1 MCGIAGFCNFKGDW
15 RRNIE
20 RMCDRMQYRGPD
32 ASGVWASDDHRVV
45 LGHRRLA
52 IVDLTPTG
60 AQPMVSRDGR
70 YVIAYN
76 GEIYNHA
83 DIRKRLLAENRT
95 PAFRGTSDTETLLEA
110 AAAYGL
116 ADTLKMAK
124 GMFAIALYDREEHA
138 LFLARD
144 RIGEKPLYYGILK
157 DNINNGENDGSFV
170 FASDLNSIASL
181 DGFTNP
187 VNVDILGDYMRYGYI
202 SAPYSIY
209 RGIWKLE
216 PGKILKVK
224 SPFDKPEIFTWWS
237 MMETAVFG
245 QKNLFRG
252 SSEEAAQELERLLQN
267 AIAGQMTADVPVGAF
282 LSAGIDSSTVVS
294 LMQAQS
300 SQKIRTFTVGMW
312 EEQFNEAPVAKEIAE
327 RLGTEHTEVYIT
339 EEDAKNVIPALAGM
353 FGEPFADS
361 SQIPT
366 YLVSRITREHV
377 TVSLSGDGGDEL
389 FCGYNTYYSIDRIWN
404 KVRKLPYPLRLAA
417 GGALGV
423 TGCLG
428 NNPSLATRAGLLGA
442 RSIEDM
448 YLRSEIGEGLKLVK
462 GRQEGKRLDF
472 GPWDA
477 IQSREAGTTWMDA
490 YPSGLLEEPRH
501 NLMLMDLLMYH
512 PDDILN
518 KVDRTAMAVSLETRV
533 PMLDRDVVE
542 FAWTLPLAYRQENG
556 VRKKILRDI
565 LYRYVPRELMERP
578 KTGFSIPLHRWLRQP
593 GLREWAESLLE
604 PSLLERQGLL
614 ETTAVKKLW
623 DDYIMKNVW
632 KPQIWYI
639 LMLQEWL
646 RLTKVKL

>member
-1 MCGIAGFCNFKGDW
+1 
-15 RRNIE
+15 
-20 RMCDRMQYRGPD
+20 
-32 ASGVWASDDHRVV
+32 
-45 LGHRRLA
+45 
-52 IVDLTPTG
+52 
-60 AQPMVSRDGR
+60 
-70 YVIAYN
+70 
-76 GEIYNHA
+76 
-83 DIRKRLLAENRT
+83 
-95 PAFRGTSDTETLLEA
+95 
-110 AAAYGL
+110 
-116 ADTLKMAK
+116 
-124 GMFAIALYDREEHA
+124 
-138 LFLARD
+138 
-144 RIGEKPLYYGILK
+144 
-157 DNINNGENDGSFV
+157 
-170 FASDLNSIASL
+170 
-181 DGFTNP
+181 
-187 VNVDILGDYMRYGYI
+187 
-202 SAPYSIY
+202 
-209 RGIWKLE
+209 
-216 PGKILKVK
+216 
-224 SPFDKPEIFTWWS
+224 
-237 MMETAVFG
+237 METAVFG

-366 YLVSRITREHV
+366 YLVSEITSEHV

-442 RSIEDM
+442 CSIEDM

-604 PSLLERQGLL
+604 ASLLERQGLL
-614 ETTAVKKLW
+614 ETTAVRKLW

-646 RLTKVKL
+646 RSTKVKL

>member
-1 MCGIAGFCNFKGDW
+1 
-15 RRNIE
+15 
-20 RMCDRMQYRGPD
+20 MCDRMQYRGPD

-604 PSLLERQGLL
+604 ASLLERQGLL
-614 ETTAVKKLW
+614 ETTAVRKLW

-646 RLTKVKL
+646 RSTKVKL

>member
-1 MCGIAGFCNFKGDW
+1 MCGIAGFCNWKRDW
-15 RRNIE
+15 QKNIE
-20 RMCDRMQYRGPD
+20 RMCDRMRDRGPD

-52 IVDLTPTG
+52 VVDLSPAG
-60 AQPMVSRDGR
+60 AQPMLSHDGR
-70 YVIAYN
+70 YVMAYN

-83 DIRKRLLAENRT
+83 DIRKKLLAEGRVS
-95 PAFRGTSDTETLLEA
+95 AFRGTSDTETLLEA
-110 AAAYGL
+110 IAAYGL
-116 ADTLKMAK
+116 TDTLKMAK
-124 GMFAIALYDREEHA
+124 GMFAIALFDRKEHV

-144 RIGEKPLYYGILK
+144 RVGEKPLYYGILK
-157 DNINNGENDGSFV
+157 GDIKNRETDGSFV

-181 DGFTNP
+181 DGFTNS

-202 SAPYSIY
+202 PAPFSIY

-224 SPFDKPEIFTWWS
+224 SPFDKPEIFTYWS
-237 MMETAVFG
+237 MMETAVLG

-252 SSEEAAQELERLLQN
+252 SETEAAQELERLLRN
-267 AIAGQMTADVPVGAF
+267 AIAGQMVADVPVGAF

-300 SQKIRTFTVGMW
+300 TQKIRTFTVGMG
-312 EEQFNEAPVAKEIAE
+312 EEQFNEAPIAKEIAA

-339 EEDAKNVIPALAGM
+339 EEDAKSVIPSLAGM

-366 YLVSRITREHV
+366 YLVSRMTREHV

-389 FCGYNTYYSIDRIWN
+389 FCGYNTYYSIEHIWN
-404 KVRKLPYPLRLAA
+404 QVKKIPCPLRRAASGPLGMLARMR
-417 GGALGV
+417 
-423 TGCLG
+423 G
-428 NNPSLATRAGLLGA
+428 NGSLATRARLLGA
-442 RSIEDM
+442 GSIEDM
-448 YLRSEIGEGLKLVK
+448 YLRSEIGEGLELVRK
-462 GRQEGKRLDF
+462 SPVGKSSDF

-477 IQSREAGTTWMDA
+477 VQTREAGLTWMDT
-490 YPSGLLEEPRH
+490 YPSGLLEDAQH

-542 FAWTLPLAYRQENG
+542 FAWTLPLACKQG
-556 VRKKILRDI
+556 GGIRKKILRDI

-578 KTGFSIPLHRWLRQP
+578 KKGFSIPLHRWLRQP
-593 GLREWAESLLE
+593 GLRDWAESLLT
-604 PSLLERQGLL
+604 PSLLEEQGLL
-614 ETTAVKKLW
+614 ETAAVRKLW
-623 DDYIMKNVW
+623 DDYIMRDVW

-639 LMLQEWL
+639 LMLQEW
-646 RLTKVKL
+646 KNASQIK

>member
-1 MCGIAGFCNFKGDW
+1 
-15 RRNIE
+15 
-20 RMCDRMQYRGPD
+20 
-32 ASGVWASDDHRVV
+32 
-45 LGHRRLA
+45 
-52 IVDLTPTG
+52 
-60 AQPMVSRDGR
+60 
-70 YVIAYN
+70 
-76 GEIYNHA
+76 
-83 DIRKRLLAENRT
+83 
-95 PAFRGTSDTETLLEA
+95 
-110 AAAYGL
+110 
-116 ADTLKMAK
+116 
-124 GMFAIALYDREEHA
+124 
-138 LFLARD
+138 
-144 RIGEKPLYYGILK
+144 
-157 DNINNGENDGSFV
+157 
-170 FASDLNSIASL
+170 
-181 DGFTNP
+181 
-187 VNVDILGDYMRYGYI
+187 
-202 SAPYSIY
+202 
-209 RGIWKLE
+209 
-216 PGKILKVK
+216 
-224 SPFDKPEIFTWWS
+224 
-237 MMETAVFG
+237 METAVFG

-593 GLREWAESLLE
+593 GLRGWAESLLE

-614 ETTAVKKLW
+614 ETTAVRKLW

-646 RLTKVKL
+646 RSTKVKL

>member
-116 ADTLKMAK
+116 ADTRKMAK

-604 PSLLERQGLL
+604 ASLLERQGLL
-614 ETTAVKKLW
+614 ETTAVRKLW

-646 RLTKVKL
+646 RSTKVKL

>member
-15 RRNIE
+15 QKNIE
-20 RMCDRMQYRGPD
+20 RMCDKMYHRGPD

-52 IVDLTPTG
+52 IVDLSPAG

-83 DIRKRLLAENRT
+83 SIRKKLLAEGMI

-110 AAAYGL
+110 IAAYGL
-116 ADTLKMAK
+116 KDTLKMTK
-124 GMFAIALYDREEHA
+124 GMFAIALFDRQEHA

-144 RIGEKPLYYGILK
+144 RVGEKPLFYGKLK
-157 DNINNGENDGSFV
+157 DDINNGENGDCFV
-170 FASDLNSIASL
+170 FASDLGSIASL
-181 DGFTNP
+181 DGFTNS
-187 VNVDILGDYMRYGYI
+187 VNADIMGNYMRYGYI
-202 SAPYSIY
+202 SAPYTIY

-224 SPFDKPEIFTWWS
+224 APFDKPEVESYWS
-237 MMETAVFG
+237 MAETAVLG

-252 SSEEAAQELERLLQN
+252 SEEEAAGELERLLRE
-267 AIAGQMTADVPVGAF
+267 AIAGQMVADVPVGAF

-300 SQKIRTFTVGMW
+300 AHKVRTFTVGMW
-312 EEQFNEAPVAKEIAE
+312 EEQYNEAPVAKEIAAH
-327 RLGTEHTEVYIT
+327 LGTQHTEVYIT
-339 EEDAKNVIPALAGM
+339 EEDAKAVIPMLAGM

-366 YLVSRITREHV
+366 YLVSKITREHV
-377 TVSLSGDGGDEL
+377 TVSLSGDGGDEV

-404 KVRKLPYPLRLAA
+404 KVRKIPGFLRQPASALLGLAA
-417 GGALGV
+417 AAGK
-423 TGCLG
+423 
-428 NNPSLATRAGLLGA
+428 PSLATRARLLGA
-442 RSIEDM
+442 GSIEDM
-448 YLRSEIGEGLKLVK
+448 YLRSEIGEGLELV
-462 GRQEGKRLDF
+462 RREITGKAPDF

-477 IQSREAGTTWMDA
+477 IQSRRAGETWMDT
-490 YPSGLLEEPRH
+490 YPAGLLEEGQH

-533 PMLDRDVVE
+533 PMLDKDVVE
-542 FAWTLPLAYRQENG
+542 FAWTLPLSYRQGGG
-556 VRKKILRDI
+556 VSKKILRDI

-578 KTGFSIPLHRWLRQP
+578 KKGFSIPLERWLKQKE
-593 GLREWAESLLE
+593 LREWAESLLA
-604 PSLLERQGLL
+604 PSLLEEQGLFDA
-614 ETTAVKKLW
+614 AVVRKLW

-632 KPQIWYI
+632 RPQIWYI
-639 LMLQEWL
+639 LMFQEW
-646 RLTKVKL
+646 RNDTKIK

>member
-1 MCGIAGFCNFKGDW
+1 MCGIAGFCNFRGDW
-15 RRNIE
+15 KKNIE
-20 RMCDRMQYRGPD
+20 RMCDKMHYRGPD
-32 ASGVWASDDHRVV
+32 AAGVWATDDHRVV

-52 IVDLTPTG
+52 VVDLTPAG
-60 AQPMVSRDGR
+60 AQPMLSRDGR

-83 DIRKRLLAENRT
+83 DIRKKLLAEKKIS
-95 PAFRGTSDTETLLEA
+95 AFRGASDTETLLEA

-116 ADTLKMAK
+116 EDALKIAK
-124 GMFAIALYDREEHA
+124 GMFAIALFDRQEHT

-157 DNINNGENDGSFV
+157 EDINNGGEEGSFV
-170 FASDLNSIASL
+170 FGSDLNSISSL

-202 SAPYSIY
+202 PAPYSVY
-209 RGIWKLE
+209 QGIWKLE
-216 PGKILKVK
+216 PGKILKLK
-224 SPFDKPEIFTWWS
+224 SPFDKPEIFSYWS
-237 MMETAVFG
+237 MTETAVFG
-245 QKNLFRG
+245 QKNLFCG
-252 SSEEAAQELERLLQN
+252 SETEAAEELERLLKKS
-267 AIAGQMTADVPVGAF
+267 IAGQMIADVPVGAF

-300 SQKIRTFTVGMW
+300 VQKVKTFTVGMG
-312 EEQFNEAPVAKEIAE
+312 EEAFNEAPLAKEIAA

-339 EEDAKNVIPALAGM
+339 EEDAKGVIPSLSAM

-366 YLVSRITREHV
+366 YLVSKITREHV

-389 FCGYNTYYSIDRIWN
+389 FCGYNTYYSIERIWN

-417 GGALGV
+417 SETLGM
-423 TGCLG
+423 TARLSGKS
-428 NNPSLATRAGLLGA
+428 SLATRAGLLGA
-442 RSIEDM
+442 RSAEDM
-448 YLRSEIGEGLKLVK
+448 YLRSEIGDGLKLTK
-462 GRQEGKRLDF
+462 GQTGGNRPNF
-472 GPWDA
+472 GLWDGL
-477 IQSREAGTTWMDA
+477 QSREAGRTWMDD
-490 YPSGLLEEPRH
+490 YPAGLLEDVQH

-542 FAWTLPLAYRQENG
+542 FAWTLPLAYKQGGG
-556 VRKKILRDI
+556 VSKKILRDI
-565 LYRYVPRELMERP
+565 LYRYVPREWMERP
-578 KTGFSIPLHRWLRQP
+578 KTGFSIPLHRWLKQP
-593 GLREWAESLLE
+593 GLREWAESLLA
-604 PSLLERQGLL
+604 PSLLESQGLF
-614 ETTAVKKLW
+614 ETAAVKKLW
-623 DDYIMKNVW
+623 DDYIMRNVW

-639 LMLQEWL
+639 LMFQEWMNG
-646 RLTKVKL
+646 RKIKS

>member
-15 RRNIE
+15 QKNIE
-20 RMCDRMQYRGPD
+20 RMCDKMYHRGPD

-52 IVDLTPTG
+52 IMDLSPAG

-83 DIRKRLLAENRT
+83 SIRKKLLAEGKI

-110 AAAYGL
+110 IAVYGL
-116 ADTLKMAK
+116 KDTLKMAK
-124 GMFAIALYDREEHA
+124 GMFAIALFDRKEHA

-144 RIGEKPLYYGILK
+144 RVGEKPLFYGKLK
-157 DNINNGENDGSFV
+157 DDINNGENGDCFV
-170 FASDLNSIASL
+170 FASDLGSIASL
-181 DGFTNP
+181 DGFTNS
-187 VNVDILGDYMRYGYI
+187 VNADIMGDYMRYGYI
-202 SAPYSIY
+202 SAPYTIY

-216 PGKILKVK
+216 PGKILKIK
-224 SPFDKPEIFTWWS
+224 APFDKPVIESYWS
-237 MMETAVFG
+237 MVETAVSG
-245 QKNLFRG
+245 QKSLFRG
-252 SSEEAAQELERLLQN
+252 SEAEAAEELERLLRES
-267 AIAGQMTADVPVGAF
+267 IAGQMVADVPVGAF

-300 SQKIRTFTVGMW
+300 AQKVRTFTVGMW
-312 EEQFNEAPVAKEIAE
+312 EEQYNEAPAAKEIAAH
-327 RLGTEHTEVYIT
+327 LGTQHTEVYIT
-339 EEDAKNVIPALAGM
+339 EDDAKSVIPMLAGM

-366 YLVSRITREHV
+366 YLVSKITREHV

-404 KVRKLPYPLRLAA
+404 KVSRIPGFLRQPASALLGLAA
-417 GGALGV
+417 VSGKA
-423 TGCLG
+423 
-428 NNPSLATRAGLLGA
+428 SLSTRARLLGA
-442 RSIEDM
+442 GSIEDM
-448 YLRSEIGEGLKLVK
+448 YLRSEIGEGLKLV
-462 GRQEGKRLDF
+462 RREITGKAPDF

-477 IQSREAGTTWMDA
+477 IQSRRAGETWMDT
-490 YPSGLLEEPRH
+490 YPAGLLEEGQH

-533 PMLDRDVVE
+533 PMLDKDVVE
-542 FAWTLPLAYRQENG
+542 FAWTLPLSYRQDGG
-556 VRKKILRDI
+556 VSKKILRDI

-578 KTGFSIPLHRWLRQP
+578 KKGFSIPLHRWLKQRE
-593 GLREWAESLLE
+593 LREWAESLLS
-604 PSLLERQGLL
+604 PSFLEEQGLFDAA
-614 ETTAVKKLW
+614 AVKKLW
-623 DDYIMKNVW
+623 DDYILKNVW
-632 KPQIWYI
+632 RPQIWYI
-639 LMLQEWL
+639 LMFQEWL
-646 RLTKVKL
+646 NNSKIK